1 MDEFSAYDEIVLI
14 HGISTDPKELLSK
27 FIKELFE
34 HGSYPPVDI
43 SLRND
48 TLIVWIELAGVKKEN
63 VKIYLYEDLLII
75 EGIVRPE
82 KADKYKFIR
91 VERAS
96 NPFRR
101 IIKLPVRVDPRNIE
115 AIFNEGVFKI
125 VFKRT
130 PKELIKIRVND
141 DGGKSGTAN

>member
-1 MDEFSAYDEIVLI
+1 LYGLNGWCE
-14 HGISTDPKELLSK
+14 
-27 FIKELFE
+27 
-34 HGSYPPVDI
+34 
-43 SLRND
+43 
-48 TLIVWIELAGVKKEN
+48 KEN

-101 IIKLPVRVDPRNIE
+101 IIKLPIRVDPRNIV
-115 AIFNEGVFKI
+115 ATFNEGVFKI
-125 VFKRT
+125 VFKEYQR
-130 PKELIKIRVND
+130 N
-141 DGGKSGTAN
+141 